1 MYEFYAVLR
10 DARGLKDLDVSR
22 ATGISP
28 STLSDWKNGRIEK
41 LKVDKLKLIA
51 DFFGVSV
58 DYLLTGEHPEQTS
71 ESGKSYYFSDE
82 TAKTAQYIYEHKDL
96 RLLFD
101 AARDADP
108 ADLKVV
114 HDMLLALKRKEK
126 GHDD

>member
-1 MYEFYAVLR
+1 MYENYCAAR
-10 DARGLKDLDVSR
+10 DAKGYKDADVSR
-22 ATGISP
+22 IAGITK
-28 STLSDWKNGRIEK
+28 STFVDWKNGRSQPKQEK
-41 LKVDKLKLIA
+41 LEKIA
-51 DFFGVSV
+51 DCLDVSV
-58 DYLLTGEHPEQTS
+58 DYLRTGQHPEQTS

>member
-1 MYEFYAVLR
+1 MYAIFQSLCAHKGVKPA
-10 DARGLKDLDVSR
+10 DVARE
-22 ATGISP
+22 TGIAKATFSE
-28 STLSDWKNGRIEK
+28 WKKGTYTPK
-41 LKVDKLKLIA
+41 HDKLQKIA

-58 DYLLTGEHPEQTS
+58 DYLLTGQHPEQTS